1 MSVPDEVHMT
11 LQESRDCWKRSC
23 LRAEERLQLLEA
35 QGKALLTGYREEKDL
50 LLKRIELLEA
60 VAEAAMKV
68 AGHTPYCIGEKVMN
82 DDRECRCGRDS
93 LIATLAAAGYPKE
106 GQGG

>member
-60 VAEAAMKV
+60 VAEAAYSCFAENPEFFLGLDLRWFDQQYAV
-68 AGHTPYCIGEKVMN
+68 
-82 DDRECRCGRDS
+82 RE
-93 LIATLAAAGYPKE
+93 ALAKAGYPKD
-106 GQGG
+106 GQGNVK